1 MASTTPKLPMVA
13 RILLGLMFT
22 VFGIN
27 FFITFL
33 PMPKDMP
40 AGAMT
45 FMGALMSTGYMLRLV
60 KGLEVICGLLLL
72 GNRFVPLALTLLAP
86 IIINIVGFHA
96 VFEPANTL
104 VIPLVILVLELYLA
118 YSYRAAF
125 APMLRAKVDA
135 H

>member
-1 MASTTPKLPMVA
+1 MASTNPKLPMVA

-27 FFITFL
+27 FFFPFL

-40 AGAMT
+40 AGAGA
-45 FMGALMSTGYMLRLV
+45 FMGALMSTGYIMRLV
-60 KGLEVICGLLLL
+60 KATEVICGLLLL

-86 IIINIVGFHA
+86 IIINIVGFHT

-104 VIPLVILVLELYLA
+104 VIPLVILVLELFLA

-135 H
+135 Q

>member
-45 FMGALMSTGYMLRLV
+45 FMGALMSTGYMLRL
-60 KGLEVICGLLLL
+60 VICGLLLL